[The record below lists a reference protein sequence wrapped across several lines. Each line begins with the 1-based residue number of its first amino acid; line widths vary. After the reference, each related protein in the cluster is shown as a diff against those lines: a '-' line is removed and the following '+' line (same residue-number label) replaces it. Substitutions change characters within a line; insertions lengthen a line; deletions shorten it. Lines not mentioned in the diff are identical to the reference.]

1 MKTDSFKQLDKTQ
14 DIVAHYLKKNV
25 QSRDSTTFLYY
36 LVLQEFYKA
45 TDPKGRFCK
54 EEEFLSD
61 LYDLLHYAPCDE
73 TVQRTRRKVQ
83 IDYKKYKPSKKVQEK
98 RKTRQDDFKDWSI
111 SWNGPL
117 VVLYVDITGKK
128 CIEN

>member
-45 TDPKGRFCK
+45 TSSKGKQC
-54 EEEFLSD
+54 EEDKFLSD

-83 IDYKKYKPSKKVQEK
+83 NDYKQYKPSKKVQEK

-111 SWNGPL
+111 S
-117 VVLYVDITGKK
+117 
-128 CIEN
+128 